1 MMYGQI
7 ALKLIIGL
15 ISLLTVTRLLGKKT
29 LSEITPFDLIYTLV
43 LGGILEES
51 IYDKKVN
58 VGHLLFAVVL
68 WGIMIYLIESIVQK
82 NDKVN
87 KLLKGKASVLVFEG
101 NLNLDEINKNHI
113 EMEQLRSMMRKQN
126 CFSLKK
132 AKYVILEVDG
142 SISVMEQAEES
153 NELSYLVV
161 DESRVQMNTLESIGT
176 DEIWLM
182 NRLKEAGHQSIDVI
196 VYAEWTP
203 KQGVYVKTYE
213 QSKQK
218 QILLED

>member
-1 MMYGQI
+1 MMYVQI
-7 ALKLIIGL
+7 ASKLVIGL

-51 IYDKKVN
+51 IYDEKVN
-58 VGHLLFAVVL
+58 VGNLLFAVIL
-68 WGIMIYLIESIVQK
+68 WGGKIYLIESIVQK

-101 NLNLDEINKNHI
+101 DINLDEINKNHI
-113 EMEQLRSMMRKQN
+113 EMEQLRAMLRTQN

-132 AKYVILEVDG
+132 AKHVILEIDG
-142 SISVMEQAEES
+142 SVSVMKQIED
-153 NELSYLVV
+153 NGELSYLVV
-161 DESRVQMNTLESIGT
+161 DESIIQMNTLEFIGT
-176 DEIWLM
+176 DTSWLI
-182 NRLKEAGHQSIDVI
+182 NSLKEEGYRSIDEI
-196 VYAEWTP
+196 LYAEWTP
-203 KQGVYVKTYE
+203 KQGLYVKTYE